1 METIR
6 LILADDHPVITD
18 GLHSIFKGQKAID
31 LLAEVNNGAE
41 LLELLNTTPCDVI
54 LMDIN
59 MPVMN
64 GIEACQVIQK
74 EYPDIK
80 VIAFSQYDDKRF
92 VKRTLKTGASGYLLK
107 NTPAPE
113 IVEAIEQVHS
123 GNLYISKELAHIFVG
138 GDHKRRKDRLFPD
151 LSKRETEVIKLIC
164 QEYNTQEIADQL
176 FLSPHTV
183 ETHRAN
189 ILLKI
194 GAKNTAGLV
203 LWAVQN
209 EII

>member
-6 LILADDHPVITD
+6 LIIADDHPVITD
-18 GLHSIFKGQKAID
+18 GLRSIFKGQKKID
-31 LLAEVNNGAE
+31 LLAEVHDGAE
-41 LLELLNTTPCDVI
+41 LLDLLKTTPCDVI

-64 GIEACQVIQK
+64 GIEACKAIQK
-74 EYPDIK
+74 EYDNIK

-92 VKRTLKTGASGYLLK
+92 VKRILKTGASGYLLK

-113 IVEAIEQVHS
+113 IMEAIEQVHN
-123 GNLYISKELAHIFVG
+123 GNTYLSNELSHIFFG
-138 GDHKRRKDRLFPD
+138 SETKKRKDRLFPD
-151 LSKRETEVIKLIC
+151 LSKRETEVIILIC
-164 QEYNTQEIADQL
+164 QEYNTQEIADEL

-194 GAKNTAGLV
+194 GVKNTAGLV
-203 LWAVQN
+203 RWAVQN
-209 EII
+209 EIV